1 MTPIGI
7 RSPFFGRTILA
18 GTPAADLADL
28 SAAFTASACSLI
40 IELVAGRIMAPLIG
54 VSLYTWTSI
63 IGVVLAGISLGNFL
77 GGKLADRY
85 ASRRA
90 LGVLFFLS
98 GLASLSVLLTARRV
112 RRLQGPCLTSAH
124 GAHRAAHC
132 RDLLPAQLCSGHDLA
147 DARQADVT

>member
-1 MTPIGI
+1 MSESVSEASSSG
-7 RSPFFGRTILA
+7 A
-18 GTPAADLADL
+18 PASQERPLPTWQTYL
-28 SAAFTASACSLI
+28 LAFTASACTLI

-63 IGVVLAGISLGNFL
+63 IGVVLAGISLGNFV

-98 GLASLSVLLTARRV
+98 GLASLSVLLTASAFAAWKGPATLPLMVRIVMLTTAIFFCLASFWAPSRR
-112 RRLQGPCLTSAH
+112 
-124 GAHRAAHC
+124 
-132 RDLLPAQLCSGHDLA
+132 CSSS
-147 DARQADVT
+147 